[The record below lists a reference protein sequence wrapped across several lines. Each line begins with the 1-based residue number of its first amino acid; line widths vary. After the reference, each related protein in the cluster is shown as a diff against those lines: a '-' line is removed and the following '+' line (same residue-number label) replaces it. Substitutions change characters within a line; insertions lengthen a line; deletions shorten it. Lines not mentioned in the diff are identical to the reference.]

1 MKHVH
6 TLYYLS
12 SFACAVPQQ
21 FASEV
26 IDVKALFSNEDPS
39 LQEVELLFTVCH
51 SLYQMYLCT
60 CSLESYKIEGT
71 TAVYVL

>member
-39 LQEVELLFTVCH
+39 LQEVEILFTVCH
-51 SLYQMYLCT
+51 SLYLCT
-60 CSLESYKIEGT
+60 VSSLNLLRSNYVSKLVQWKI
-71 TAVYVL
+71 